1 MPQRAVPPVANAD
14 TGGATVESG
23 RDESEP
29 APAPPREEPSGD
41 ETADDDGAEE
51 ATTEEETTEEQPDIA
66 DQLADAADTVVELV
80 KGDDSVVQHGIDVSG
95 WQGRVDWQHWWDEG
109 KRFAYIKA
117 TEGTDITNSDFAH
130 QYAGARDVGMIRGA
144 YHYALPNESSG
155 AAQANFFVDN
165 GGAWS
170 ADGQTL
176 PGVLDIEF
184 NPYGPTCFGMTESAM
199 VSWIEDFHDTYHER
213 TGRYPVFYTNT
224 KWWKRCVGTRHGFDE
239 TVPLWIARY
248 ADDAGEL
255 PPGWGEYTIWQYT
268 DSPLDKNEFN
278 GSYRELVELAR
289 GGLLE

>member
-1 MPQRAVPPVANAD
+1 M
-14 TGGATVESG
+14 
-23 RDESEP
+23 
-29 APAPPREEPSGD
+29 
-41 ETADDDGAEE
+41 
-51 ATTEEETTEEQPDIA
+51 A
-66 DQLADAADTVVELV
+66 DQLQGAADSVVELV

-95 WQGRVDWQHWWDEG
+95 WQGRVDWQHWWDKG

-117 TEGTDITNSDFAH
+117 TEGTDFTNSDFAH

-144 YHYALPNESSG
+144 YHYALPDESSG

-199 VSWIEDFHDTYHER
+199 VTWIEDFHDTYYER

-224 KWWKRCVGTRHGFDE
+224 KWWNRCVGSRHEFEE

-248 ADDAGEL
+248 ADDVGDL
-255 PPGWGEYTIWQYT
+255 PPGWGEHTIWQYT

-289 GGLLE
+289 GNLLE